1 MFLFSCLMMSQKEVP
16 CQWILE
22 KGMSSCEG
30 MGSESRVPSGRMGLA
45 CSPLVQSNLF
55 LLRMIF
61 MGGIWCFV
69 GSNGWQSRLG

>member
-1 MFLFSCLMMSQKEVP
+1 MMPKNEVP
-16 CQWILE
+16 FHRISE
-22 KGMSSCEG
+22 KGMLSCEG

-45 CSPLVQSNLF
+45 CSKLVQSNLF